1 MDRTQVVQVRQM
13 TWLVASVLAG
23 GGLLSIQHVLIRIAR
38 IDAWTSY
45 LLPIFYVF
53 GIAYVF
59 YKLSQRFK
67 DKNLFEINKLM
78 FGKIAGTTINALLV
92 GHMWL
97 MLVRDIR
104 LFSRFVGT
112 VLLPNTPEE
121 VLVLLFMLLLLFYG
135 RTSLEVAARVND
147 IFFPVFMLL
156 VVSLPLLLSN
166 ELDKHF
172 IQPVLTVTA
181 ANFIKTNLLSIG
193 WFGDAI
199 VIGAFLHMLWSP
211 RQLRSAL
218 RHGGILAGAILTT
231 FVFMEVIVLGPKIPG
246 NFIFP
251 SYSLV
256 QLIHITDFLDRI
268 DLTMLSIWYPI
279 TLCKVIVIYLGF
291 LTGITSLFGRRDY
304 SLISSPV
311 GLLLTLT
318 AIASFRNAADTFS
331 FGNFSSLVIT
341 LAYQPL
347 YFVVLLL
354 LVRKRPIVKNEA
366 AGRAKDASAAG
377 NQGNDSDGQDG
388 GKRNGSRRKRVR
400 YETWSLASSLLMA
413 ACLVLIII
421 GIAWSRYYSLIGI
434 VCGIGY
440 AVLLLLALITSR
452 MEISSVRKQAESPE
466 NASAAAKLAPG

>member
-13 TWLVASVLAG
+13 TWLVASLLIG
-23 GGLLSIQHVLIRIAR
+23 GGLLSIQHVLIRTAR

-45 LLPIFYVF
+45 LLPIFYIF
-53 GIAYVF
+53 GVAYVF
-59 YKLSQRFK
+59 YKLSQRFE
-67 DKNLFEINKLM
+67 DKNLFEINKLV
-78 FGKIAGTTINALLV
+78 FGKIAGTSINVLLIA
-92 GHMWL
+92 HLWL

-112 VLLPNTPEE
+112 VLLPSTPEE

-135 RTSLEVAARVND
+135 RTSLEVVARVND

-156 VVSLPLLLSN
+156 VMSLPLLLSN

-172 IQPVLTVTA
+172 IQPVLTVPA
-181 ANFIKTNLLSIG
+181 ASFLKSNLLGIG

-218 RHGGILAGAILTT
+218 RHGGILAGVILT
-231 FVFMEVIVLGPKIPG
+231 VFLLMEVIVLGPKMPG
-246 NFIFP
+246 NFINP

-279 TLCKVIVIYLGF
+279 TLCKVIVIYLAF
-291 LTGITSLFGRRDY
+291 LTGIASLIGRRDY
-304 SLISSPV
+304 TLISSPV

-318 AIASFRNAADTFS
+318 AIASFRNTSDAYS

-347 YFVVLLL
+347 YFAVLLL
-354 LVRKRPIVKNEA
+354 LVRKRPVVKNEA
-366 AGRAKDASAAG
+366 ARRAGATSASGKTA
-377 NQGNDSDGQDG
+377 NDSERQDG
-388 GKRNGSRRKRVR
+388 GQRNGSRRKRVR
-400 YETWSLASSLLMA
+400 YETWSLAGSLLMI
-413 ACLVLIII
+413 ACLALIGI
-421 GIAWSRYYSLIGI
+421 GIAWSRYYSLVGI

-440 AVLLLLALITSR
+440 AALFLLALLTTR
-452 MEISSVRKQAESPE
+452 MEISSVLKQAESPE
-466 NASAAAKLAPG
+466 NAPAAAKSAPG